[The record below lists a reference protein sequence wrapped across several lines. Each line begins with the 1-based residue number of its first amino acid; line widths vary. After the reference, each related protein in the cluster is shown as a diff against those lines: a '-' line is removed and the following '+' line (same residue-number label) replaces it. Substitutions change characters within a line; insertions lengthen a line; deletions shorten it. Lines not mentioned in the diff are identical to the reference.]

1 MKKLL
6 KYIGILLGII
16 LFIWFI
22 LFLFPLSSDSER
34 AFFEGDEGTLVIVHR
49 GGLDHVY
56 FARKKSRLQEFFPYF
71 CRTVLFS
78 FCVAIMRS

>member
-34 AFFEGDEGTLVIVHR
+34 AFFEGDEGTLLLIVE
-49 GGLDHVY
+49 DWIMCI
-56 FARKKSRLQEFFPYF
+56 LQEKNPDCRNFFHTFAAPFYLVF
-71 CRTVLFS
+71 VL
-78 FCVAIMRS
+78 R